1 MSILFFFRGGT
12 SVSAMDEAARCV
24 KLYCMD
30 QEGREF
36 HACYGRCL
44 DFVGTELFTKP
55 EKRVM
60 YPQWLESVDEPG
72 KRQVDP
78 KYAELFVD
86 PLKRQM
92 YPQWA
97 ENAQFT
103 EPGKR
108 QVDPL
113 QSCIEAKCAG
123 IHSGRYGNCIYRRC
137 ITGVYK
143 TKRSPINNLI
153 LSSSY
158 LEPSLEDILKA
169 TYLEKEAKKLRNND
183 ELKKLRGDDLTIS
196 DLLIKSYSKS
206 HHSVGGLTL
215 SQVLS
220 GGAGSASKKR
230 SWNDIIQNCIMFHC
244 RQDVPGSTGYNICVQ
259 VHCSKVA
266 LGRREAEEDEEE
278 K

>member
-1 MSILFFFRGGT
+1 
-12 SVSAMDEAARCV
+12 MDEAARCV

-30 QEGREF
+30 QDGKDF

-44 DFVGTELFTKP
+44 DFVGTELFAKP
-55 EKRVM
+55 E
-60 YPQWLESVDEPG
+60 

-78 KYAELFVD
+78 KWAELF
-86 PLKRQM
+86 
-92 YPQWA
+92 A
-97 ENAQFT
+97 E
-103 EPGKR
+103 PDKK

-158 LEPSLEDILKA
+158 LEPTLEDILKA
-169 TYLEKEAKKLRNND
+169 SYLEKEAKKLRDNND
-183 ELKKLRGDDLTIS
+183 LKKLRGNDLTIS
-196 DLLIKSYSKS
+196 DLLIKSYTKS
-206 HHSVGGLTL
+206 HGGLTL
-215 SQVLS
+215 GGVLS
-220 GGAGSASKKR
+220 GAAGSASKKR

-266 LGRREAEEDEEE
+266 LGRREAEEDEE
-278 K
+278 